1 MQLVIMGLL
10 VMLLNSLLIR
20 MKKVINIGLI
30 VFVLALWGTIVYRYV
45 NNYFYPQ
52 SSIIEEDYN
61 QYSLIK
67 INKRD
72 TFNLANLNRD
82 PFLGKITIKYK
93 AISINN
99 NSTIKV
105 SNKISKPISS
115 KISTPIPT
123 IQYFGIIKSS
133 SKKDEMIIVKINN
146 VVKKMRLN
154 SEFEGVKV
162 NKVFKDSILISFNK
176 KQLFIKR
183 N

>member
-1 MQLVIMGLL
+1 MQLVIMDLL

-45 NNYFYPQ
+45 NNYFYSQ
-52 SSIIEEDYN
+52 SSIIEEDFN

-82 PFLGKITIKYK
+82 PFLGKTTNKYK
-93 AISINN
+93 PISINN

-154 SEFEGVKV
+154 SEFEGVRVK
-162 NKVFKDSILISFNK
+162 KVFKDSVLISFNNNLK
-176 KQLFIKR
+176 YIVR

>member
-1 MQLVIMGLL
+1 MPLVIKALL
-10 VMLLNSLLIR
+10 VIHLNLLSIR
-20 MKKVINIGLI
+20 MKKVVNIGLI
-30 VFVLALWGTIVYRYV
+30 VFVLVLWGTIVYRYV
-45 NNYFYPQ
+45 NNFFYSQ
-52 SSIIEEDYN
+52 DIKVENYN

-72 TFNLANLNRD
+72 TFNLAVINRD
-82 PFLGKITIKYK
+82 PFLGKIAKKPFTFPKK
-93 AISINN
+93 NIS
-99 NSTIKV
+99 SSAK

-115 KISTPIPT
+115 KIPTPIPT

-146 VVKKMRLN
+146 EVKKMRLN
-154 SEFEGVKV
+154 SEFEGVKI

-176 KQLFIKR
+176 KQLFIRR

>member
-1 MQLVIMGLL
+1 
-10 VMLLNSLLIR
+10 
-20 MKKVINIGLI
+20 MKKIINIGLI
-30 VFVLALWGTIVYRYV
+30 VFVLVLWGTIIYRYV
-45 NNYFYPQ
+45 NNYFYSQ
-52 SSIIEEDYN
+52 NLIIQEDYN

-82 PFLGKITIKYK
+82 PFLDKSTKRHRV
-93 AISINN
+93 ISINN
-99 NSTIKV
+99 NSSGKV
-105 SNKISKPISS
+105 RNEISKPISS
-115 KISTPIPT
+115 KLPTSIPT
-123 IQYFGIIKSS
+123 IQYFGVIKSS
-133 SKKDEMIIVKINN
+133 SKKDELIIVKINN

-176 KQLFIKR
+176 KQLFVRR

>member
-1 MQLVIMGLL
+1 MQLVIMVFL
-10 VMLLNSLLIR
+10 VMLLNSRLIR
-20 MKKVINIGLI
+20 MKKIINIGLI

-45 NNYFYPQ
+45 NNFFYSQ
-52 SSIIEEDYN
+52 GSIIDEDYN

-72 TFNLANLNRD
+72 TFNLANLSRD
-82 PFLGKITIKYK
+82 PFLGKTTKKNK
-93 AISINN
+93 AIPIKKI
-99 NSTIKV
+99 STIKA
-105 SNKISKPISS
+105 SNKISKPTLS
-115 KISTPIPT
+115 KIMTPIPT

-154 SEFEGVKV
+154 SEFEGVKLK
-162 NKVFKDSILISFNK
+162 KVFKDSILISFNNNLK
-176 KQLFIKR
+176 YIVR

>member
-1 MQLVIMGLL
+1 MQLVIMGFL
-10 VMLLNSLLIR
+10 VMLLNSRLIR
-20 MKKVINIGLI
+20 MKKIINIGLI

-45 NNYFYPQ
+45 NNYFYTQ

-72 TFNLANLNRD
+72 TFNLGNLNRD
-82 PFLGKITIKYK
+82 PFLGKTTKKYK
-93 AISINN
+93 LISVNN
-99 NSTIKV
+99 NSTTKFK
-105 SNKISKPISS
+105 NKISKPVSS

-154 SEFEGVKV
+154 SEFEGVKLK
-162 NKVFKDSILISFNK
+162 KVFKDSILISFNNNLK
-176 KQLFIKR
+176 YIVR